1 MTQRRRFVVTYDIT
15 SDKRRDKVAKAM
27 LDFGDR
33 IQYSVFLCDLND
45 RERVRLRARLDPL
58 VNHAEDQIL
67 TIDLGP
73 AALDIDQT
81 ISSLGRDFA
90 LPTRAVVV

>member
-1 MTQRRRFVVTYDIT
+1 MSTRRRFVVTYDIAA
-15 SDKRRDKVAKAM
+15 DKRRDKVAKAL

-33 IQYSVFLCDLND
+33 VQYSVFLCDLSD

-58 VNHAEDQIL
+58 LHHHHDQVL

-73 AALDIDQT
+73 ATHDPDQV
-81 ISSLGRDFA
+81 ISSLGKDFI
-90 LPTRAVVV
+90 LPSRAIVV